1 MPPLISTGCTNT
13 VQRIRSTPFSGAGQH
28 NVAATLVLF
37 VVGLLVLVGG
47 AESLVRGSSALALRL
62 GITPLVIGLTVVAFG
77 TSSPELAVSIES
89 ALSGSSSIALGN
101 VIGSN
106 VANIGLILGITAIIR
121 PMKVQFSLL
130 KEQIPLMIVIS
141 FVIWYMAS
149 DLVISFWDGLILV
162 AALLGFLIHSY
173 RSSKG
178 SDDAEEELP
187 TPVGSLKDKTWYCA
201 LLIVIG
207 LGGLIGGG
215 MLFVD
220 SAVEIARVYEV
231 DEAIIGL
238 TIVAIGTSMPE
249 LATSVV
255 AALRKES
262 DIAIGN
268 IVGSN
273 IFNILA
279 ILGIA
284 SLISPLSA
292 AGFSTVD
299 FVVMISFAIILLPMA
314 WSGRI
319 LSRPEGTVLLLGY
332 LSYMAYIWP

>member
-1 MPPLISTGCTNT
+1 M
-13 VQRIRSTPFSGAGQH
+13 F
-28 NVAATLVLF
+28 AA
-37 VVGLLVLVGG
+37 GLLILVGG
-47 AESLVRGSSALALRL
+47 AERLVRGSSALALRL
-62 GITPLVIGLTVVAFG
+62 GITPLVIGLTIVAFG

-106 VANIGLILGITAIIR
+106 IANIGLILGITAMIQ
-121 PMKVQFSLL
+121 PMSVQPSLL
-130 KEQIPLMIVIS
+130 KEQIPLMIVVSI
-141 FVIWYMAS
+141 VIWFMAS
-149 DLVISFWDGLILV
+149 DLVIGVWDGIILL
-162 AALLGFLIHSY
+162 AAICGFIFHSY
-173 RSSKG
+173 RNSHEDDESEALP
-178 SDDAEEELP
+178 SDAL
-187 TPVGSLKDKTWYCA
+187 SLQNKTWFCI
-201 LLIVIG
+201 LLIVLG

-220 SAVEIARVYEV
+220 SAVEIARIFAV

-249 LATSVV
+249 LATSAV

-279 ILGIA
+279 ILGLA
-284 SLISPLSA
+284 SVISPLSA
-292 AGFSTVD
+292 VGFSTVD
-299 FVVMISFAIILLPMA
+299 YLVMIGFAVILLPMA
-314 WSGRI
+314 WSGKT
-319 LSRPEGTVLLLGY
+319 LSRPEGAVLLLGY
-332 LSYMAYIWP
+332 VGYMAYIWP

>member
-1 MPPLISTGCTNT
+1 MAL
-13 VQRIRSTPFSGAGQH
+13 
-28 NVAATLVLF
+28 TLVLF
-37 VVGLLVLVGG
+37 VVGLLILVGG

-62 GITPLVIGLTVVAFG
+62 GITPLVIGLTIVAFG
-77 TSSPELAVSIES
+77 TSSPELAVSLES

-106 VANIGLILGITAIIR
+106 IANIGLILGITAIIQ
-121 PMKVQFSLL
+121 PMSVQPSLL

-141 FVIWYMAS
+141 FVIWFMAS
-149 DLVISFWDGLILV
+149 DGVISFWDGCILV
-162 AALLGFLIHSY
+162 VALIGFLLRSY
-173 RSSKG
+173 LSSQG
-178 SDDAEEELP
+178 EEEGDETLP
-187 TPVGSLKDKTWYCA
+187 CDADSLKNRTWFCV
-201 LLIVIG
+201 LLIALG
-207 LGGLIGGG
+207 LGGLVGGG

-220 SAVEIARVYEV
+220 SAVEIARIFSV

-249 LATSVV
+249 LATSAV

-284 SLISPLSA
+284 SMISPLSGL
-292 AGFSTVD
+292 GFSQVD
-299 FVVMISFAIILLPMA
+299 YLVMIGFAIILLPMA
-314 WSGRI
+314 WSGKT

-332 LSYMAYIWP
+332 LSYMAYVWP